1 MASSTDLLLAG
12 ILIVCGIGVLQLGRI
27 ACALEWKNRD
37 TKP

>member
-1 MASSTDLLLAG
+1 MFSTNLLLLGLLINSG
-12 ILIVCGIGVLQLGRI
+12 IAVYQLGRI